1 LWKKMK
7 IFGKNIDLSE
17 KNPKK
22 IEILEKKKWKK
33 KKFESKH
40 HTLKITNVPLPF

>member
-1 LWKKMK
+1 MKKNEEKLLKKNILWKKMK

-22 IEILEKKKWKK
+22 IEILEKKK
-33 KKFESKH
+33 
-40 HTLKITNVPLPF
+40 